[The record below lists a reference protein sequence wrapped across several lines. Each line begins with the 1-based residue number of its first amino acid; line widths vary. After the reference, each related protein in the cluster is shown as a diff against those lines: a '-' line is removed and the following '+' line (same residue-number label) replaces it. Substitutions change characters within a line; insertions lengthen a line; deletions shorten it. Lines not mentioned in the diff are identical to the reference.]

1 MGKIRYAGRERDK
14 LREYLEIA
22 FFLAGHKTPLKGYGF
37 TVMPVLRPAIR
48 QGRQGICLAVILN
61 SNIIALNNNIC
72 QANNNKKV
80 FFIDDT

>member
-37 TVMPVLRPAIR
+37 SAVPVLASV
-48 QGRQGICLAVILN
+48 GIVK
-61 SNIIALNNNIC
+61 
-72 QANNNKKV
+72 NKVQKS
-80 FFIDDT
+80 DRRHLSGLRE